1 MKYIRVDEAPEK
13 LKKNEMVIS
22 KPNFM
27 EEVEKT
33 KGRRGVDKL
42 TTVNALR
49 DTFMAITDK
58 YDNTLNPYRM
68 PLQKYRG
75 RAFKDDKEY
84 SDIILKI
91 IDDNNYDLIDKAVDT
106 LVKARSTDVD
116 TIYYVSPDLEGTKA
130 LTQNG
135 FSLDK

>member
-1 MKYIRVDEAPEK
+1 MKYIRVDEAPQK
-13 LKKNEMVIS
+13 LNKNEMVIT

-33 KGRRGVDKL
+33 KGRRGVEKL

-58 YDNTLNPYRM
+58 YDNKLNPYKM

-75 RAFKDDKEY
+75 RAFQDDKEY

-91 IDDNNYDLIDKAVDT
+91 IKDNDYDLIDKAVDT
-106 LVKARSTDVD
+106 LVKQRSTDVD
-116 TIYYVSPDLEGTKA
+116 KIYYVSPDLEGTKA